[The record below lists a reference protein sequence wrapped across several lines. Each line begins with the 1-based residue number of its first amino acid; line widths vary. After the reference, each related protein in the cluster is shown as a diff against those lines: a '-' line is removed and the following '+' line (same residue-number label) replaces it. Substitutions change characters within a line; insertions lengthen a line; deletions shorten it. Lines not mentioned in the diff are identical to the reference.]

1 MTSIQRMRRNFTI
14 LLGIMGVLSFSSL
27 TYLFWPG
34 SSTTATRRAE
44 ERKLQQ
50 ELAAKREHASPWQ
63 GIQEKLAASQQ
74 DVKKLSQEHVP
85 SRFSDIADALH
96 KVAMENGVSAQ
107 HIQYDT
113 ENAGLAGVDRVK
125 ISTAVS
131 GDYNKLAHFINA
143 VEREK
148 LLFVI
153 KQISLS
159 GQQSGTVE
167 LQIRFDTYIKE
178 KVSEDRNRR
187 NK

>member
-1 MTSIQRMRRNFTI
+1 MTSIQRTRRNFTI
-14 LLGIMGVLSFSSL
+14 LLGVMGVLSL
-27 TYLFWPG
+27 TFLAYLFWPG
-34 SSTTATRRAE
+34 SSTPASRGAE
-44 ERKLQQ
+44 EQALRV
-50 ELAAKREHASPWQ
+50 ELAAKRKQARPLQ
-63 GIQEKLAASQQ
+63 DIQEKLAASQQ

-107 HIQYDT
+107 HVQYDT

-125 ISTAVS
+125 ISTSVS

-159 GQQSGTVE
+159 EQQSGTVE
-167 LQIRFDTYIKE
+167 LQIRFDTYIYIKD
-178 KVSEDRNRR
+178 KG
-187 NK
+187 